1 MECSGKWKVEKW
13 RQRQLRGESTT
24 CDGHGSL
31 GIPAGIALELKTE
44 QILTGCRADQKKKN
58 GAGSRADFKILPFS
72 QFYAVFMP
80 FSCR

>member
-1 MECSGKWKVEKW
+1 MIFNFFFFVVVKVKFFSCSLSKAA
-13 RQRQLRGESTT
+13 R
-24 CDGHGSL
+24 D
-31 GIPAGIALELKTE
+31 PAAFDIELKTE

-58 GAGSRADFKILPFS
+58 GAGSRADFKILPFL